1 MKYREF
7 WIVRSVDKDLSAAG
21 FVYVRESGHQQEIHV
36 IDYTAYTDAL
46 KMLEEM
52 AGAANNIHLK
62 FDKDL
67 AFIGGL
73 AALNEALD
81 KYRKWKEGMK

>member
-1 MKYREF
+1 MAWQCMKCLHHIPDGVSHSCINDEIR
-7 WIVRSVDKDLSAAG
+7 DLQK
-21 FVYVRESGHQQEIHV
+21 R
-36 IDYTAYTDAL
+36 YTYAL

-73 AALNEALD
+73 AALNETLD
-81 KYRKWKEGMK
+81 NYRKWKEGIK